1 MSSTELESLACQL
14 EGLTRIKETWNV
26 GPPDR
31 SSSCFTLSLMD
42 SILPELHCKEWL
54 TNHLEAFPSSIARDY
69 IVFKSEFYSD
79 KDEQIREIAQ
89 KLRGMAGGDDQ
100 HRARNAQ
107 RRAA

>member
-54 TNHLEAFPSSIARDY
+54 ANHLQVFPKSSARDC

-79 KDEQIREIAQ
+79 KDKQIREIARQ
-89 KLRGMAGGDDQ
+89 LRGMA
-100 HRARNAQ
+100 NA
-107 RRAA
+107 